1 MLTCTQIIQ
10 TKRKKF
16 LCKTTVLMCVSSFE
30 SFGPSSELDNDVC
43 WKKNA
48 MPSGPFTINTS
59 RISNSCSIKIHHLHL
74 RVVFI

>member
-10 TKRKKF
+10 TKREKF

-43 WKKNA
+43 WKKTQCVLVR
-48 MPSGPFTINTS
+48 SQ
-59 RISNSCSIKIHHLHL
+59 SIHREFPIAAQLKSI
-74 RVVFI
+74 IYI